1 MTAARKKSSG
11 RKAAGK
17 KTVRN
22 TRRGG
27 EDKLARWV
35 DLLAALLRRNT
46 PATFEE
52 LAPDVPAYAM
62 SDRESDTIMRMF
74 ERDKDELRAEGIPIE
89 TVESRDGDTVSYRLR
104 RKDFYLP
111 YLDLLGAPR
120 TPRVKRYGYEGLVS
134 LTLSSDDA
142 DLLAS
147 AARRATDLGPPVAAD
162 ARSVARKLAMDIPA
176 IGDTSVPD
184 AQVRQDDRIDEET
197 LSQLADAVRR
207 RKPVELTHEAL
218 APSDEH
224 AKAGVRR
231 VEGYG
236 LFFLSGHWYL
246 AARDVDRDALRNFR
260 VSRLKVRKING
271 AKPQTPDYEIP
282 ATFDLRDHARARHAW
297 ELGDAQD
304 YEVVVEVVRPT
315 AEAMSAANLGATVEG
330 QPSRR
335 SYRVRRPDVFAR
347 WLLSL
352 AGDVRPVA
360 PDSFVERWRRL
371 AKATLAQYEVS
382 A

>member
-1 MTAARKKSSG
+1 MSPARKSARP
-11 RKAAGK
+11 RKRTGD
-17 KTVRN
+17 
-22 TRRGG
+22 
-27 EDKLARWV
+27 DKLARWV

-46 PATFEE
+46 PATFED
-52 LAPDVPAYAM
+52 LASDVPAYAM
-62 SDRESDTIMRMF
+62 SDRESDTLMRMF
-74 ERDKDELRAEGIPIE
+74 ERDKDELRDAGIPIE

-104 RKDFYLP
+104 RRDFYLP
-111 YLDLLGAPR
+111 YLDLLGAAR
-120 TPRVKRYGYEGLVS
+120 TQRVKRWGYDGLVS
-134 LTLSSDDA
+134 LTLSPDDA

-147 AARRATDLGPPVAAD
+147 AARRAESLGPPVATD
-162 ARSVARKLAMDIPA
+162 ARAVVRKLASDIPT
-176 IGDTSVPD
+176 IGDTRTPD
-184 AQVRQDDRIDEET
+184 VQIRNDDRSDQET
-197 LSQLADAVRR
+197 LNQLADAVRR
-207 RKPVELTHEAL
+207 RKRVELLHQSL
-218 APSDEH
+218 APADEH

-246 AARDVDRDALRNFR
+246 AGRDVDRDALRNFR
-260 VSRLKVRKING
+260 VSRLEVKKVNT

-282 ATFDLRDHARARHAW
+282 ETFDLRDHARARQAW

-304 YEVVVEVVRPT
+304 NEVVVEVVRPT
-315 AEAMSAANLGATVEG
+315 AEAMSAANLGAPVEG

-360 PDSFVERWRRL
+360 PDSFVDRWRRL
-371 AKATLAQYEVS
+371 AKATLAQYEAQS
-382 A
+382 